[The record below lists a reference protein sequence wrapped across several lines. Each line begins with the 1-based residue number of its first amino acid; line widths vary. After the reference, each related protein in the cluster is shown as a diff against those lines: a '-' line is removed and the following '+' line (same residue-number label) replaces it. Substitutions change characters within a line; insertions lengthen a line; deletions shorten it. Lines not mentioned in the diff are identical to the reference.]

1 MLRESPW
8 EEGVPEPGKSEA
20 AGKEMLFGF
29 VHAEPFT
36 EATQD
41 QKGFEFLP
49 VRSERAYVTPG
60 TSIRNPLRLNC

>member
-1 MLRESPW
+1 
-8 EEGVPEPGKSEA
+8 
-20 AGKEMLFGF
+20 MLFGF

-49 VRSERAYVTPG
+49 VRAERAYVTPG